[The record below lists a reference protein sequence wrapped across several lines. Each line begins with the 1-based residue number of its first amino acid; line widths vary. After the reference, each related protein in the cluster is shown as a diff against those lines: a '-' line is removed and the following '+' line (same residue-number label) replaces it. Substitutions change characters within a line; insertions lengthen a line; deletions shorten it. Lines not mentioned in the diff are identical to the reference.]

1 MLHRRNILTA
11 GASQNCDLNDLALFG
26 AIAIRYDLGI
36 VQIATYF
43 TTYVSSNITTH
54 LLTSPSTNINT
65 ISVCPRVRP
74 SCHFTFVRGSEAP
87 FRVCN
92 EKKGTWAG
100 E

>member
-1 MLHRRNILTA
+1 M
-11 GASQNCDLNDLALFG
+11 
-26 AIAIRYDLGI
+26 RYDLGI

-43 TTYVSSNITTH
+43 TTCVSSNITTH

-65 ISVCPRVRP
+65 ISVWRGTPRVRP